1 MDLQAT
7 PIRSMEPPIVA
18 RLRMA
23 FPERAFQIQ
32 RVPSVLTIDEFR
44 RVVRLAPFIGLAW
57 MGMTPDRD
65 NGRQLAAA
73 MNWRLVLIVR
83 ASSSLEARFKG
94 DAQDIGLDAM
104 VDVACALLQGC
115 ELTGIGV
122 CSVTGAQAVYADGWA
137 DEATV
142 VAQVDF
148 AIRYQASAAE
158 LKLVTPDD
166 FAKLAV
172 GWLVDGSTDPE
183 HGPDAGQEIEIPQED
198 NNA

>member
-32 RVPSVLTIDEFR
+32 RVPSVLTIDEFK

-73 MNWRLVLIVR
+73 MNWRLVLIVK
-83 ASSSLEARFKG
+83 ASSALETRFKG
-94 DAQDIGLDAM
+94 DKRDIGLDAM
-104 VDVACALLQGC
+104 VDVACALLQGA
-115 ELTGIGV
+115 ELPGIGV
-122 CSVTGAQAVYADGWA
+122 CAVTGAQAVYADGWA

-148 AIRYQASAAE
+148 AVRYQASAAE

-166 FAKLAV
+166 FKTLSV
-172 GWLVDGSTDPE
+172 DWLIDGSADPE
-183 HGPDAGQEIEIPQED
+183 HGPGADSEIEIPQEED
-198 NNA
+198 DA